1 MNAFKMLLTAEAG
14 TGEVETVVPD
24 VTIDWSAL
32 LNTVVNWVLSTGI
45 KIVIALIVMFI
56 SFKIINA
63 ISRRIQRSG
72 ELPNRDK
79 TIMKTLAYLIRI
91 GAKCVVTV
99 CLIGYLGIDTSAI
112 TALIASLGV
121 CLGLAVNGAVSN
133 IAGGLLIIVTRPF
146 KVDDYIEAQGY
157 GGTVQDIRLTNT
169 RIFTPD
175 NKVVY
180 IPNGALANGNIVNY
194 SENDLRRVDFTFS
207 ISYSNDFEKAK
218 AIITKIFEE
227 HELTIK
233 EKGTTVRV
241 SAHNSSSIDIAA
253 RVWASK
259 ADYWTVYFDVLE
271 KVKAEFDNN
280 GIEIPFNQ
288 LDVHVKND

>member
-1 MNAFKMLLTAEAG
+1 MNAFKMLLTE
-14 TGEVETVVPD
+14 TGVTDVETVVPD

-32 LNTVVNWVLSTGI
+32 LNAVVNWVITTGV
-45 KIVIALIVMFI
+45 KVVIALIALFI
-56 SFKIINA
+56 SFKIINT
-63 ISRRIQRSG
+63 ISKKIQRSG

-79 TIMKTLAYLIRI
+79 TIMKTLAYIVRI
-91 GAKCVVTV
+91 GAKCIVLV

-146 KVDDYIEAQGY
+146 KIDDMIEAQGY
-157 GGTVQDIRLTNT
+157 TGKVQDIRLTST
-169 RIFTPD
+169 RIFTGD

-194 SENDLRRVDFTFS
+194 SENELRRVDLTFS
-207 ISYSNDFEKAK
+207 ISYNNDFEKAK
-218 AIITKIFEE
+218 AIINQIFAE

-233 EKGTTVRV
+233 DKAPTVRV
-241 SAHNSSSIDIAA
+241 IAHNASSIDIAA
-253 RVWASK
+253 RAWAKSG
-259 ADYWTVYFDVLE
+259 DYWTVYFDVIE
-271 KVKAEFDNN
+271 KVKCEFDNN

>member
-1 MNAFKMLLTAEAG
+1 MNHFKMLLTAEAG
-14 TGEVETVVPD
+14 TGEVEAVVPD

-79 TIMKTLAYLIRI
+79 TIMKTLAYLVKI

-146 KVDDYIEAQGY
+146 KIDDMIEAQGY
-157 GGTVQDIRLTNT
+157 IGVVQDIRLTST
-169 RIFTPD
+169 RIFTGD

-194 SENDLRRVDFTFS
+194 SENELRRVDFTFS
-207 ISYSNDFEKAK
+207 ISYNNDFEKAK
-218 AIITKIFEE
+218 AIISKIFAE

-233 EKGTTVRV
+233 EKAPTVRV
-241 SAHNSSSIDIAA
+241 VAHNASSIDIAA
-253 RVWASK
+253 RAWAKSS
-259 ADYWTVYFDVLE
+259 DYWTVYFDVLE
-271 KVKAEFDNN
+271 KVKTEFDNN